1 LAAFARIIFEDRER
15 WSGQTLGVTSDFAS
29 GEKIVKTLT
38 EVAGVPAVYVP
49 CTGEEYASR
58 IPWASQPV
66 AKTDVDG
73 PTHADNWLMWWRI
86 YEDDLILPERDM
98 DRLRKIHPGLRTL
111 KMWMKEHS
119 YDGRSKELLK
129 GHKYSNE

>member
-1 LAAFARIIFEDRER
+1 LPLIALQDLAAFARIIFEDRER

-86 YEDDLILPERDM
+86 YEDDLILPEKDPSWAE
-98 DRLRKIHPGLRTL
+98 DSKNVDEGAQLRWAVEGASERP
-111 KMWMKEHS
+111 
-119 YDGRSKELLK
+119 
-129 GHKYSNE
+129 